1 MKYSIDV
8 VFRKWPDGTIDA
20 LMPYES
26 EVDYK
31 VTCYSRIGQHCQ
43 ADYDYVVSK
52 TKLASEDEYRPLLNE
67 LLSLDYEVRVIKKA
81 NKTKMIELQR
91 ALNRTLSTFSVDA

>member
-26 EVDYK
+26 ELDYK
-31 VTCYSRIGQHCQ
+31 VACYSRIGQHCQ
-43 ADYDYVVSK
+43 ADYDFVMSK
-52 TKLASEDEYRPLLNE
+52 TRPALESEYKDLLKE
-67 LLSLDYEVRVIKKA
+67 LLSLDYEVTVIKRA
-81 NKTKMIELQR
+81 NRAKMLDLQR
-91 ALNRTLSTFSVDA
+91 ALNRSKWELQA